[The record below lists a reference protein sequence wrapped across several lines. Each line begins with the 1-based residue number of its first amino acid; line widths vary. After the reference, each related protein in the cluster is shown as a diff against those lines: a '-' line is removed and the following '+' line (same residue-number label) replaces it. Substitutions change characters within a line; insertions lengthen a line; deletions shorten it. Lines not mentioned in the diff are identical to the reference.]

1 MISKLDKNTDRLAR
15 HARVRKKIGG
25 TAERPRFDVYRSNM
39 HIYVQVIDDVAGKT
53 LAAASTVEKE
63 IGKMVE
69 GKSKTEA
76 AKIVGAEAA
85 KRAIAAGITEVVFD
99 RGGYIYTGCGRRK
112 RSRPEILGRLLWQK
126 ETKSSIKTEARSAR
140 TIPRTDSLPLTA

>member
-99 RGGYIYTGCGRRK
+99 RITEVVFDRGGYIYTGRVAAVADGAR
-112 RSRPEILGRLLWQK
+112 
-126 ETKSSIKTEARSAR
+126 EAG
-140 TIPRTDSLPLTA
+140 LKF

>member
-85 KRAIAAGITEVVFD
+85 KRAFAAGITEVVFD
-99 RGGYIYTGCGRRK
+99 RGGYIYTGRVAAVADGAR
-112 RSRPEILGRLLWQK
+112 
-126 ETKSSIKTEARSAR
+126 EAG
-140 TIPRTDSLPLTA
+140 LKF

>member
-15 HARVRKKIGG
+15 HTRVRKKIGG

-99 RGGYIYTGCGRRK
+99 RGGYIYTGRVAAVADGAR
-112 RSRPEILGRLLWQK
+112 
-126 ETKSSIKTEARSAR
+126 EAG
-140 TIPRTDSLPLTA
+140 LKF